1 MNKQLFLFLLGGI
14 SALIIAMGIGRFA
27 YTPMLPLMQNDISF
41 SNTVAGYLASS
52 NYAGYLIGSILAGII
67 PMKRYRTIL
76 LRSSIIVSILT
87 TTFMG
92 VSHSY
97 LFWFTFRFLSGV
109 ASALVFVLASSIVLD
124 NLAAKNK
131 TNWSGF
137 FYAGPGLGIFLSG
150 IVIPRFSNLFKW
162 EGAWIGL
169 GVISIILTVFVWKW
183 IKDTPVMCVK
193 KIKQKNILQIPPV
206 KWLPWLFVSYGFEGL
221 GYIVTGTFI
230 VTIAEKIPDFHGNAA
245 LVWIVVGLAAT
256 PSCIIWSSLGKKYG
270 FVKSQLIAMLL
281 QAVGIVIPVFWM
293 SKTGIIIS
301 ALLFGGT
308 FMGITTLGTTLV
320 NEISPSG
327 KSSFIGYFT
336 AIYATGQMIG
346 PTIAGFLS
354 SSTQNYYLSLKVA
367 SGIVLIGACLLFS
380 GIKFEKRSEIKN
392 YEENK
397 LFKEIYK

>member
-27 YTPMLPLMQNDISF
+27 YTPILPLMQNDISF
-41 SNTVAGYLASS
+41 SNTVAGYLASI

-76 LRSSIIVSILT
+76 LRSIVIISILT
-87 TTFMG
+87 TAFMG

-97 LFWFTFRFLSGV
+97 LLWFVFRFFSGV
-109 ASALVFVLASSIVLD
+109 ASALAFILASSIVLD

-137 FYAGPGLGIFLSG
+137 FYSGPGLGIFLSG
-150 IVIPRFSNLFKW
+150 IVVPILSNLFKW

-169 GVISIILTVFVWKW
+169 GIISIILTVFVWKW
-183 IKDTPVMCVK
+183 LKDKPIVCSP
-193 KIKQKNILQIPPV
+193 KINHKNLPQIPPA
-206 KWLPWLFVSYGFEGL
+206 KWLPWLFISYGFEGL

-230 VTIAEKIPDFHGNAA
+230 VAIAEKIPGFNGNAA
-245 LVWIVVGLAAT
+245 LVWVVVGLAAA
-256 PSCIIWSSLGKKYG
+256 PSCIIWSALGKKCG
-270 FVKSQLIAMLL
+270 FVKSLIIAMLM
-281 QAVGIVIPVFWM
+281 QAIGIVIPVFWM

-301 ALLFGGT
+301 ALLFGAT
-308 FMGITTLGTTLV
+308 FVGITALGTTLV

-327 KSSFIGYFT
+327 KNNFIGYFT

-346 PTIAGFLS
+346 PTIAGFLA

-367 SGIVLIGACLLFS
+367 AGIVLIGGCLLFS
-380 GIKFEKRSEIKN
+380 GIKFEKKSEIKN
-392 YEENK
+392 YEENE